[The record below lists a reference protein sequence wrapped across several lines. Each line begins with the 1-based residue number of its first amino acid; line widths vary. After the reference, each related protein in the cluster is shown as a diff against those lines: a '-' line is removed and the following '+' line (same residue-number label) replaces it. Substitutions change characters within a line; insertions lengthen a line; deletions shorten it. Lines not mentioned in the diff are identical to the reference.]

1 MRYLSTLTAEDA
13 VHIQQ
18 GVEFDQLAGL
28 DINSPLAIVLLS
40 IKSLKRGAK
49 MRLTKLISFS
59 IMPDFLRE
67 VEKVA
72 KEENR
77 TKSELIR
84 EALRRYIE
92 DREWEKLTRYARRKS
107 AEIGIKTEE
116 DIQRVVD
123 EHRGEPA
130 NA

>member
-1 MRYLSTLTAEDA
+1 
-13 VHIQQ
+13 
-18 GVEFDQLAGL
+18 
-28 DINSPLAIVLLS
+28 
-40 IKSLKRGAK
+40 
-49 MRLTKLISFS
+49 MRLTKLISLS

-92 DREWEKLTRYARRKS
+92 DREWEKLTRYARIKS
-107 AEIGIKTEE
+107 AATGIKTEE
-116 DIQRVVD
+116 DIQRLVD
-123 EHRGEPA
+123 KFRGEQSHA
-130 NA
+130 

>member
-1 MRYLSTLTAEDA
+1 L
-13 VHIQQ
+13 
-18 GVEFDQLAGL
+18 
-28 DINSPLAIVLLS
+28 
-40 IKSLKRGAK
+40 
-49 MRLTKLISFS
+49 RLTKLISFS

-92 DREWEKLTRYARRKS
+92 DREWEKLTRYARIKS
-107 AEIGIKTEE
+107 AATGIKTEE
-116 DIQRVVD
+116 DIQRLVD
-123 EHRGEPA
+123 KFRGEQSHA
-130 NA
+130 

>member
-1 MRYLSTLTAEDA
+1 
-13 VHIQQ
+13 
-18 GVEFDQLAGL
+18 
-28 DINSPLAIVLLS
+28 
-40 IKSLKRGAK
+40 
-49 MRLTKLISFS
+49 MRLTKLISIS

-72 KEENR
+72 KAENR
-77 TKSELIR
+77 TRSELIR

-92 DREWEKLTRYARRKS
+92 DREWEKLSRYARIKS
-107 AEIGIKTEE
+107 AETGIKTEE

-123 EHRGEPA
+123 EFRGEQS

>member
-1 MRYLSTLTAEDA
+1 
-13 VHIQQ
+13 
-18 GVEFDQLAGL
+18 
-28 DINSPLAIVLLS
+28 
-40 IKSLKRGAK
+40 

-67 VEKVA
+67 VERAA

-84 EALRRYIE
+84 EALRRYLE
-92 DREWEKLTRYARRKS
+92 DREWEKLTRYARIK
-107 AEIGIKTEE
+107 AVETGIRTEE

-123 EHRGEPA
+123 EYRGEQA
-130 NA
+130 NG

>member
-1 MRYLSTLTAEDA
+1 MR
-13 VHIQQ
+13 
-18 GVEFDQLAGL
+18 
-28 DINSPLAIVLLS
+28 
-40 IKSLKRGAK
+40 R
-49 MRLTKLISFS
+49 TKLISFS

-72 KEENR
+72 KEEHR

-84 EALRRYIE
+84 EALRRYLE

-107 AEIGIKTEE
+107 AATGIKTEE

-123 EHRGEPA
+123 EYRGEPA
-130 NA
+130 NV

>member
-1 MRYLSTLTAEDA
+1 ML
-13 VHIQQ
+13 
-18 GVEFDQLAGL
+18 
-28 DINSPLAIVLLS
+28 
-40 IKSLKRGAK
+40 
-49 MRLTKLISFS
+49 RLTKLISIS

-92 DREWEKLTRYARRKS
+92 DREWEKLTRYARMKS
-107 AEIGIKTEE
+107 AETGIKTEE

-123 EHRGEPA
+123 EFRDEQS

>member
-1 MRYLSTLTAEDA
+1 
-13 VHIQQ
+13 V
-18 GVEFDQLAGL
+18 
-28 DINSPLAIVLLS
+28 
-40 IKSLKRGAK
+40 
-49 MRLTKLISFS
+49 RLTKLISFS

-92 DREWEKLTRYARRKS
+92 DREWEHLTRYARRQ
-107 AEIGIKTEE
+107 APGTGIQTEE
-116 DIQRVVD
+116 DIQRVID
-123 EHRGEPA
+123 AYRGKPA
-130 NA
+130 DA

>member
-1 MRYLSTLTAEDA
+1 
-13 VHIQQ
+13 
-18 GVEFDQLAGL
+18 
-28 DINSPLAIVLLS
+28 
-40 IKSLKRGAK
+40 
-49 MRLTKLISFS
+49 MRLTKLISIS

-77 TKSELIR
+77 TKSELVR
-84 EALRRYIE
+84 EALRRYIA
-92 DREWEKLTRYARRKS
+92 DREWEKLTRYARIKS
-107 AEIGIKTEE
+107 AETGIKTEE

-123 EHRGEPA
+123 DFRGEQS

>member
-1 MRYLSTLTAEDA
+1 
-13 VHIQQ
+13 
-18 GVEFDQLAGL
+18 
-28 DINSPLAIVLLS
+28 
-40 IKSLKRGAK
+40 

-67 VEKVA
+67 VERVA

-92 DREWEKLTRYARRKS
+92 DREWEKLTRYSRIKS
-107 AEIGIKTEE
+107 FETGIQSEE

-123 EHRGEPA
+123 EYRSEQS

>member
-1 MRYLSTLTAEDA
+1 
-13 VHIQQ
+13 
-18 GVEFDQLAGL
+18 
-28 DINSPLAIVLLS
+28 
-40 IKSLKRGAK
+40 

-92 DREWEKLTRYARRKS
+92 DREWEKLTRYARIKS
-107 AEIGIKTEE
+107 AATGIKTEE
-116 DIQRVVD
+116 DIQRLVD
-123 EHRGEPA
+123 KFRGEQSHA
-130 NA
+130 

>member
-1 MRYLSTLTAEDA
+1 
-13 VHIQQ
+13 
-18 GVEFDQLAGL
+18 
-28 DINSPLAIVLLS
+28 
-40 IKSLKRGAK
+40 

-84 EALRRYIE
+84 EALRRYLE
-92 DREWEKLTRYARRKS
+92 DREWEKLTRYARIKS
-107 AEIGIKTEE
+107 AETGIKTEE

-123 EHRGEPA
+123 ECRGEPSHA
-130 NA
+130 

>member
-1 MRYLSTLTAEDA
+1 L
-13 VHIQQ
+13 
-18 GVEFDQLAGL
+18 
-28 DINSPLAIVLLS
+28 
-40 IKSLKRGAK
+40 
-49 MRLTKLISFS
+49 RLTKLISFS

-84 EALRRYIE
+84 EALRRYME
-92 DREWEKLTRYARRKS
+92 DREWEKLTRYARIKS
-107 AEIGIKTEE
+107 AATGIKTEE

-123 EHRGEPA
+123 EFRGEQSHA
-130 NA
+130 

>member
-1 MRYLSTLTAEDA
+1 
-13 VHIQQ
+13 
-18 GVEFDQLAGL
+18 
-28 DINSPLAIVLLS
+28 
-40 IKSLKRGAK
+40 
-49 MRLTKLISFS
+49 MRLTKLISIS

-92 DREWEKLTRYARRKS
+92 DREWEKLTRYARIKS
-107 AEIGIKTEE
+107 AENGIKTEE

-123 EHRGEPA
+123 EFRGEQS

>member
-1 MRYLSTLTAEDA
+1 
-13 VHIQQ
+13 
-18 GVEFDQLAGL
+18 
-28 DINSPLAIVLLS
+28 
-40 IKSLKRGAK
+40 

-59 IMPDFLRE
+59 IMPDFLKE
-67 VEKVA
+67 VEKIA

-107 AEIGIKTEE
+107 AETGIRTEE
-116 DIQRVVD
+116 EIQRVVD
-123 EHRGEPA
+123 EGRGEPA

>member
-1 MRYLSTLTAEDA
+1 
-13 VHIQQ
+13 
-18 GVEFDQLAGL
+18 
-28 DINSPLAIVLLS
+28 
-40 IKSLKRGAK
+40 
-49 MRLTKLISFS
+49 MRLTKLISIS

-92 DREWEKLTRYARRKS
+92 DREWEKLNRYALKKS
-107 AEIGIKTEE
+107 VETGIKTEE
-116 DIQRVVD
+116 DIQRIVD
-123 EHRGEPA
+123 EFRGEQS

>member
-1 MRYLSTLTAEDA
+1 ML
-13 VHIQQ
+13 
-18 GVEFDQLAGL
+18 
-28 DINSPLAIVLLS
+28 
-40 IKSLKRGAK
+40 
-49 MRLTKLISFS
+49 RLTKLISIS

-92 DREWEKLTRYARRKS
+92 DREWEKLTRYARMKS
-107 AEIGIKTEE
+107 AETGIKTED

-123 EHRGEPA
+123 EFRNEQS
-130 NA
+130 NV

>member
-1 MRYLSTLTAEDA
+1 
-13 VHIQQ
+13 
-18 GVEFDQLAGL
+18 
-28 DINSPLAIVLLS
+28 
-40 IKSLKRGAK
+40 
-49 MRLTKLISFS
+49 
-59 IMPDFLRE
+59 MPDFLRE

-92 DREWEKLTRYARRKS
+92 DREWEKLTRYARIKT
-107 AEIGIKTEE
+107 AATGIKTEE

-123 EHRGEPA
+123 KFRGEQSHA
-130 NA
+130 

>member
-1 MRYLSTLTAEDA
+1 
-13 VHIQQ
+13 
-18 GVEFDQLAGL
+18 
-28 DINSPLAIVLLS
+28 
-40 IKSLKRGAK
+40 

-92 DREWEKLTRYARRKS
+92 DREWEKLTRYARIKT
-107 AEIGIKTEE
+107 AATGIKTEE
-116 DIQRVVD
+116 DIQQVVD
-123 EHRGEPA
+123 EFRGEQSHA
-130 NA
+130 

>member
-1 MRYLSTLTAEDA
+1 ML
-13 VHIQQ
+13 
-18 GVEFDQLAGL
+18 
-28 DINSPLAIVLLS
+28 
-40 IKSLKRGAK
+40 
-49 MRLTKLISFS
+49 RLTKLISIS

-92 DREWEKLTRYARRKS
+92 DREWEKLTRYARIKS
-107 AEIGIKTEE
+107 TETGIKTEE

-123 EHRGEPA
+123 EFRGEQS

>member
-1 MRYLSTLTAEDA
+1 
-13 VHIQQ
+13 
-18 GVEFDQLAGL
+18 
-28 DINSPLAIVLLS
+28 
-40 IKSLKRGAK
+40 
-49 MRLTKLISFS
+49 MRLTKLISIS

-92 DREWEKLTRYARRKS
+92 DREWEKLTRYARIKS
-107 AEIGIKTEE
+107 AETGIKTEE

-123 EHRGEPA
+123 EFRGKQS

>member
-1 MRYLSTLTAEDA
+1 ML
-13 VHIQQ
+13 
-18 GVEFDQLAGL
+18 
-28 DINSPLAIVLLS
+28 
-40 IKSLKRGAK
+40 
-49 MRLTKLISFS
+49 RLTKLISIS

-77 TKSELIR
+77 TRSELIR

-92 DREWEKLTRYARRKS
+92 DREWEKLTRYARIKS
-107 AEIGIKTEE
+107 AETGIKTED

-123 EHRGEPA
+123 EFRGEKS

>member
-1 MRYLSTLTAEDA
+1 ML
-13 VHIQQ
+13 
-18 GVEFDQLAGL
+18 
-28 DINSPLAIVLLS
+28 
-40 IKSLKRGAK
+40 
-49 MRLTKLISFS
+49 RLTKLISIS

-67 VEKVA
+67 VERVA

-92 DREWEKLTRYARRKS
+92 DREWEKLTRYARIKS
-107 AEIGIKTEE
+107 AETGMKTEE

-123 EHRGEPA
+123 EFRGEQS

>member
-1 MRYLSTLTAEDA
+1 ML
-13 VHIQQ
+13 
-18 GVEFDQLAGL
+18 
-28 DINSPLAIVLLS
+28 
-40 IKSLKRGAK
+40 
-49 MRLTKLISFS
+49 RLTKLISIS

-92 DREWEKLTRYARRKS
+92 DREWEKLTRYARKKS
-107 AEIGIKTEE
+107 AETGFKTEE

-123 EHRGEPA
+123 EFRGEQS
-130 NA
+130 NG